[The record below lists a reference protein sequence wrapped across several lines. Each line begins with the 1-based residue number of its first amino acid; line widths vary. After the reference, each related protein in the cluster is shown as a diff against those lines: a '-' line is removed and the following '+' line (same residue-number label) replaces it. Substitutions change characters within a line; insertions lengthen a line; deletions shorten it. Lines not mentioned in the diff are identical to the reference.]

1 MTKEIPDSL
10 EGIVL
15 TDEGKKPPSEVVFI
29 TDDETAAAL
38 DDPVRFDIIKILR
51 QGINDTRTT
60 KQKDD
65 ETGDTII
72 RQRDVKRYALSVVE
86 IVKMSDPEKCDEEC
100 GLITKNQVY
109 HHLPKLIEAGYVIK
123 YGTVTTGKRTTDY
136 YRRTSKG
143 FVITTREFG
152 KDAKVIKEKTTDYTD
167 RMLRVF
173 DLSITEE
180 QRKELIDLQI
190 QSYNIQSKARPEIA
204 ALIKGDVAEKK
215 VLDMY
220 EFLLQMHSL
229 GSKEYMKL
237 QHRIHDILFP
247 KKKLEK
253 QLQVTN

>member
-1 MTKEIPDSL
+1 
-10 EGIVL
+10 
-15 TDEGKKPPSEVVFI
+15 
-29 TDDETAAAL
+29 
-38 DDPVRFDIIKILR
+38 DDPVRVDIIKILR
-51 QGINDTRTT
+51 QGIKDTRTT
-60 KQKDD
+60 KQKDE

-72 RQRDVKRYALSVVE
+72 RQRDVKRYAMSVVE

-152 KDAKVIKEKTTDYTD
+152 KDAKIIREKTTDYTD

-173 DLSITEE
+173 KLGVSEE

-190 QSYNIQSKARPEIA
+190 KSYNIQSKARPEIA
-204 ALIKGDVAEKK
+204 AMVKGDVAEKK

-229 GSKEYMKL
+229 GSEEYMKL
-237 QHRIHDILFP
+237 QNRIHDILFP
-247 KKKLEK
+247 K
-253 QLQVTN
+253 T

>member
-1 MTKEIPDSL
+1 MSEGITDSL
-10 EGIVL
+10 DGIVL
-15 TDEGKKPPSEVVFI
+15 TEEGEKPPSEVVFI
-29 TDDETAAAL
+29 TNDETAGAL
-38 DDPVRFDIIKILR
+38 DDPVRVDIIKILR
-51 QGINDTRTT
+51 QGIKDTRTT
-60 KQKDD
+60 KQKDE

-72 RQRDVKRYALSVVE
+72 RQRDVKRYAMSVVE
-86 IVKMSDPEKCDEEC
+86 IVKMSDPE
-100 GLITKNQVY
+100 Y

-152 KDAKVIKEKTTDYTD
+152 KDAKIIREKTTDYTD

-173 DLSITEE
+173 KLGVSEE

-190 QSYNIQSKARPEIA
+190 KSYNIQSKARPEIA
-204 ALIKGDVAEKK
+204 AMVKGDVAEKK

-229 GSKEYMKL
+229 GSEEYMKL
-237 QHRIHDILFP
+237 QNRIHDILFP
-247 KKKLEK
+247 K
-253 QLQVTN
+253 T